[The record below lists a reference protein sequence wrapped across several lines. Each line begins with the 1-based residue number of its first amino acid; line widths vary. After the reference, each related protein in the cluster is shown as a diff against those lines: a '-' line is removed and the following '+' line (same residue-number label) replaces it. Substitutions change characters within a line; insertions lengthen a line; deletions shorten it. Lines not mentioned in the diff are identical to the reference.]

1 MSRARSRRLLVPT
14 SISHNVANLEKS
26 DCVFAISSLRHQQ
39 LETAVFLTKK
49 QKELYDYLGTYIQ
62 QNGYAPKL
70 EEIGAHFKLSSLSTV
85 HKHLTHLE
93 QKGLIRRKWNY
104 SRAIELVQ
112 EQATRAAVELPLL
125 GRVAAGQPIEALETA
140 DTISVPEEFIR
151 KHETYVLKV
160 VGNSMVDDGIWDGDY
175 VVVEERET
183 AENGETVVAVIDNA
197 ATVKRFHVEPGNK
210 VRLQP
215 ANDEV
220 APIIV
225 DAGDVEI
232 RGVVV
237 AVMRKY

>member
-1 MSRARSRRLLVPT
+1 M
-14 SISHNVANLEKS
+14 
-26 DCVFAISSLRHQQ
+26 
-39 LETAVFLTKK
+39 FLTKK
-49 QKELYDYLGTYIQ
+49 QKELYDYLGSYIDQ
-62 QNGYAPKL
+62 HGFAPKL
-70 EEIGAHFKLSSLSTV
+70 EEIGAHFHLNSLSTV

-112 EQATRAAVELPLL
+112 NQPSRAAVELPLL
-125 GRVAAGQPIEALETA
+125 GRVAAGQPIEAFENA

-151 KHETYVLKV
+151 KHQTYVLRV
-160 VGNSMVDDGIWDGDY
+160 VGNSMIDDGIWDGDY

-183 AENGETVVAVIDNA
+183 AENGETVVAVINGA
-197 ATVKRFHVEPGNK
+197 ATVKRFHLEPDER

-215 ANDEV
+215 ANADI
-220 APIIV
+220 APII
-225 DAGDVEI
+225 AEAKDVEI